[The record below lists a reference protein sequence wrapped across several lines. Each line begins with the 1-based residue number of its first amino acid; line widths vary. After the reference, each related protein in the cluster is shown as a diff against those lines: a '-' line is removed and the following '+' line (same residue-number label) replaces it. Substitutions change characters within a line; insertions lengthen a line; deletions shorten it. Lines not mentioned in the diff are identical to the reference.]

1 MLRDPSAV
9 FEAGQRLMLLM
20 YPAIL
25 SAQSQKAA
33 ADASCCLLR
42 QNAPPSGSHVPAIG
56 HPAVLALP
64 STEHGLGCLYSCAQ
78 DGWLYSST
86 PCCSHGADCTETDR
100 QPASMFSFKAVLL
113 TGHQSYTIYL
123 PSAQCLPMCSAQS
136 HGLPADMVRAAL
148 KEPART
154 KARTREVVY
163 FRQAMW
169 KDGKPEKQGKQ
180 VTACHV
186 HDPSW

>member
-1 MLRDPSAV
+1 MS
-9 FEAGQRLMLLM
+9 
-20 YPAIL
+20 
-25 SAQSQKAA
+25 SSAA
-33 ADASCCLLR
+33 ASSYWRVAGMTYLK
-42 QNAPPSGSHVPAIG
+42 
-56 HPAVLALP
+56 
-64 STEHGLGCLYSCAQ
+64 
-78 DGWLYSST
+78 YSSL
-86 PCCSHGADCTETDR
+86 C
-100 QPASMFSFKAVLL
+100 
-113 TGHQSYTIYL
+113 
-123 PSAQCLPMCSAQS
+123 
-136 HGLPADMVRAAL
+136 ADMVRAAL